1 MLFTKNRLKLIAC
14 LGFFGLNYVWGSDGT
29 VEITGKVV
37 EDGTCVIETNSQNQT
52 IILPTVSTLSLQSWG
67 NTAGQ
72 TPFSIK
78 LTKCLEV
85 NYDKVKLSFAG
96 LGVIHNVLSNTAGE
110 NAAVNVGLQVIK
122 PNNSNWKLW
131 GKVKDEEKV
140 SGTGLGN
147 IQPQFDYIVQYY
159 ATGNASPGN
168 VQAVVKFEIV
178 YD

>member
-147 IQPQFDYIVQYY
+147 IQLETQ
-159 ATGNASPGN
+159 
-168 VQAVVKFEIV
+168 VQAMYKL
-178 YD
+178 